1 MKFSAEYPDQLG
13 IGIDEETALIV
24 KGDHIQDMDRV
35 LSACTMGDAEP
46 RAQSCSV
53 AAIAMISLHESE

>member
-24 KGDHIQDMDRV
+24 KGDHIQVIEQGTVSVYDGRRRAANAIVVRSGDRYD
-35 LSACTMGDAEP
+35 LAT
-46 RAQSCSV
+46 RK
-53 AAIAMISLHESE
+53 